1 MTMIK
6 IHKEGKS
13 ILTGAFLI
21 LAVINILL
29 FTLVGNIPLVPQAFI
44 IISVL
49 ILFFL
54 LYFFRAPERVAEIDP
69 ASVYSPA
76 DGKIV
81 VIETATEKEYLK
93 EKRLQIS
100 VFMSPLN
107 VHSNRYPVSG
117 TIKEVIY
124 HPGQYLVAWHPKSS
138 ELNERCTTVIE
149 METGDEIVVR
159 QIAGAVARRIVTY
172 ATPGQKVRQ
181 GDELGFIKFGSRVD
195 IFLPVSFKPE
205 VEIDKKVKAVRS
217 VLGRF

>member
-1 MTMIK
+1 MIK
-6 IHKEGKS
+6 IHKEGKRL
-13 ILTGAFLI
+13 IAGAFLI
-21 LAVINILL
+21 LVIIN
-29 FTLVGNIPLVPQAFI
+29 
-44 IISVL
+44 VL
-49 ILFFL
+49 IFNFSGSGSWFPIAFVALSVISLSFL
-54 LYFFRAPERVAEIDP
+54 LYFFRSPERAAEID
-69 ASVYSPA
+69 AEAVCSPA

-81 VIETATEKEYLK
+81 VIETTTEKEYLK
-93 EKRLQIS
+93 EQRLQIS

-117 TIKEVIY
+117 TVKEVIY
-124 HPGQYLVAWHPKSS
+124 HPGKYLVAWHPKSS

-149 METGDEIVVR
+149 MESGDEIVVR

-172 ATPGQKVRQ
+172 AKPGQKVRQ

-205 VEIDKKVKAVRS
+205 VAIDRKVKAVRS